1 MDQTLRGNKYLVEIG
16 QDGTAM
22 VRHRGNGAPVAELT
36 TVSSIRIS
44 ASVRELVDL
53 MADVALRSPAPW
65 SVAPGQRV
73 KGSLPAN
80 VRKRVL
86 GSLPGWSCRATAMVA
101 LDFLLMEM
109 EPLGGADG
117 LVPLTTLA
125 EAVTTIRGTIDDP
138 GPLEELFV
146 RTEARCRA
154 MGPQP
159 TLGPGAEASIG
170 IENRDMLGPG
180 SGSDRRVNLFGR
192 LLFLSIEP
200 LWNTGMLGDDRRVV
214 ARLLDVFD
222 VWMSPGASAAANA
235 DLQHL
240 IAGHPGPVD
249 HRMLLEHE
257 EVRIILRVALTEL
270 SRSAAVRG
278 DGERLWLTLA
288 TGEDGQRD
296 ILRSREDF
304 RRFFEALMR
313 PITAG

>member
-1 MDQTLRGNKYLVEIG
+1 VDQTLRGNKYLVEIG

-36 TVSSIRIS
+36 TVSSIRIA

-65 SVAPGQRV
+65 SVALGLRA
-73 KGSLPAN
+73 KASLPAN
-80 VRKRVL
+80 TRKRVL
-86 GSLPGWSCRATAMVA
+86 GSSPGWSCRATAMVA

-109 EPLGGADG
+109 EPLAGADG

-159 TLGPGAEASIG
+159 TLGPG
-170 IENRDMLGPG
+170 
-180 SGSDRRVNLFGR
+180 SGSERRVNLFGR
-192 LLFLSIEP
+192 LLFPSIEP
-200 LWNTGMLGDDRRVV
+200 LWNTGMLGDDRQVV

-222 VWMSPGASAAANA
+222 GWMSPGASAAANA

-240 IAGHPGPVD
+240 VAGHPGPVD
-249 HRMLLEHE
+249 HRMLLDHA
-257 EVRIILRVALTEL
+257 EVRIILRAALTEL

-278 DGERLWLTLA
+278 DGDRLWLALA